1 MSQLQAAPAIG
12 KAPPNPIFSADA
24 LKPLLQIGYQTPS
37 SQLSFP
43 ERRLSA
49 AGFAHSLSEPELTK
63 KYNSKFLNLCSC
75 SRPLTLSTFH
85 AEHYCRPGCGARRPR
100 ERHVAATRLT
110 VLAGHTAF
118 ATMEVPF
125 LSPNR

>member
-24 LKPLLQIGYQTPS
+24 LKPLLHIGYQTPS

-63 KYNSKFLNLCSC
+63 KYNSKFLNLRSC

-85 AEHYCRPGCGARRPR
+85 AEHY
-100 ERHVAATRLT
+100 
-110 VLAGHTAF
+110 
-118 ATMEVPF
+118 
-125 LSPNR
+125 

>member
-37 SQLSFP
+37 SQLSSP

-49 AGFAHSLSEPELTK
+49 AGFAHSLREPVSTK

-85 AEHYCRPGCGARRPR
+85 AEHYCRLVWCSA
-100 ERHVAATRLT
+100 
-110 VLAGHTAF
+110 
-118 ATMEVPF
+118 
-125 LSPNR
+125 SPPSTLRGFQLGSDLDRCS